1 MKYIALPEE
10 KTRRLSFYL
19 AMEEYVAYHIDEQD
33 SFFMWQVEPSVIFG
47 RNQLIENEVNIPFC
61 RERGIKTYRRKSGG
75 GCVYADMSNI
85 MFSYITKDEAVGF
98 TFNRYIN
105 MVVLVL
111 RKMGVDAKASGRND
125 VMIGDRK
132 VSGNAFYHVSK
143 RGQMGSG
150 RSIVH
155 GTMLYDTNMEN
166 MVGAITPSDAKLVSK
181 GVKSVRQ
188 HIALLKDYTS
198 MDIDEFKTYVRTNLC
213 DSEKML
219 SYSDVDEIE
228 TIMAEYL
235 TDEFIYGKNPSYSL
249 VGRNRIEGVG
259 DIEVR
264 MELRNNVIR
273 SINVMGDYFLVGDI
287 DNRVLRPLRG
297 KSLERQSIE
306 SVLPEK
312 MDDIILNLKRD
323 DFVSLLLTLKEQ
335 RSH

>member
-1 MKYIALPEE
+1 
-10 KTRRLSFYL
+10 
-19 AMEEYVAYHIDEQD
+19 
-33 SFFMWQVEPSVIFG
+33 
-47 RNQLIENEVNIPFC
+47 
-61 RERGIKTYRRKSGG
+61 
-75 GCVYADMSNI
+75 
-85 MFSYITKDEAVGF
+85 MFSYITRDENVNF

-105 MVVLVL
+105 LVVNVL
-111 RKMGVDAKASGRND
+111 CKMGVDAKASGRND
-125 VMIGDRK
+125 IMIDGRK
-132 VSGNAFYHVSK
+132 VSGNAFYHIP
-143 RGQMGSG
+143 G

-166 MVGAITPSDAKLVSK
+166 MVGAITPSDVKLVSK